1 MRTAVA
7 LITASLVLTAAA
19 VAAASSQSRPT
30 LRITVGAPLTL
41 RGAGFAS
48 KERVTVT
55 VTANGTRAAKR
66 LRATATGVFVAR
78 FDGISVYPCA
88 IRSIVAVAASG
99 RSAAVKMPPAQCP
112 QPPAP

>member
-1 MRTAVA
+1 MRSAVA
-7 LITASLVLTAAA
+7 LITASLVLAVAAG
-19 VAAASSQSRPT
+19 AAASSQSRPT

-41 RGAGFAS
+41 RGAGFALR
-48 KERVTVT
+48 ERVTVR

-66 LRATATGVFVAR
+66 LRANAIGGFTAR
-78 FDGISVYPCA
+78 FDGVSVYPCA
-88 IRSIVAVAASG
+88 ITSIVAVAASG

>member
-1 MRTAVA
+1 MRSAVA

-19 VAAASSQSRPT
+19 GAATSSQSRPT

-48 KERVTVT
+48 RERVTVR
-55 VTANGTRAAKR
+55 VASDRTRTAKR
-66 LRATATGVFVAR
+66 LRASATGGFTVR
-78 FDGISVYPCA
+78 FDGVSIYPCT
-88 IRSIVAVAASG
+88 ITSIVAVGASG
-99 RSAAVKMPPAQCP
+99 RAAAVKMPPAQCP

>member
-1 MRTAVA
+1 MRSAVA
-7 LITASLVLTAAA
+7 LITAALVLTAAA
-19 VAAASSQSRPT
+19 VAEATSQVGPT
-30 LRITVGAPLTL
+30 LRITAGAPLTL

-48 KERVTVT
+48 HDRVTVR
-55 VTANGTRAAKR
+55 VTANGTRATKR
-66 LRATATGVFVAR
+66 LRSTATGGFTVR
-78 FDGISVYPCA
+78 FDGVSVYPCA